1 MNNLLAEIVNVSG
14 TDAVFVGAIIAL
26 ANVVV
31 RLAEGGLGT
40 LRKRRDN
47 GQPPRLVPTSPS
59 CQTCQAQVC
68 GIHEIMGRVD
78 ANGMPLVYG
87 SRELADRVYD
97 TVTELRAVCKSNDRL
112 VSSIDKLVE
121 RHQQGG

>member
-1 MNNLLAEIVNVSG
+1 MNGLLAEIVNVSG
-14 TDAVFVGAIIAL
+14 SDAMLVGAIIAL

-31 RLAEGGLGT
+31 RLAEAGLNT
-40 LRKRRDN
+40 MRKRRDN
-47 GQPPRLVPTSPS
+47 GQPPILVPTSPS
-59 CQTCQAQVC
+59 CRTCQTQVC
-68 GIHEIMGRVD
+68 SIHEIIGRVD
-78 ANGMPLVYG
+78 ASGMPLVYG